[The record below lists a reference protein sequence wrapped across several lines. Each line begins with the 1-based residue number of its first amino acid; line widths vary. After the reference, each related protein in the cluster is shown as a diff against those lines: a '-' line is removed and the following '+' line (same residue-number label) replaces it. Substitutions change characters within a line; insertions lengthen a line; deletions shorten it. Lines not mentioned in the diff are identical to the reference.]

1 LFKPKPGICQAF
13 TFLSPSVKISFHPIR
28 LLQKATVEFGCTAQ
42 GDGAQGSAE
51 TILKQVQ
58 YRVQDKFT
66 TEDEQN

>member
-1 LFKPKPGICQAF
+1 
-13 TFLSPSVKISFHPIR
+13 VKISFHPIR
-28 LLQKATVEFGCTAQ
+28 LLQKATIEFGCTAQ
-42 GDGAQGSAE
+42 GDGVQGSAE